1 MISRLFLLLLLLPGI
16 ASIEL
21 RLLATDDELPAK
33 QVQWFETNIRPILA
47 TKCYSCHA
55 ERDDKD
61 EGGLTLDTRQGW
73 EKGGDHGPAIVPK
86 DADASL
92 IIRAVRYS
100 DPDLQMPPDKKLS
113 DRQIKLLE
121 QWVTLG
127 AFDPRKDVQPKS
139 KNDSVDPI
147 AGRSHWA
154 FKPLSLASLSSLK
167 NTSSVADRNW
177 IRSPID
183 RFVSP

>member
-1 MISRLFLLLLLLPGI
+1 MISRHFLLLLLLPGI

-21 RLLATDDELPAK
+21 RLFATDDELPAK

-100 DPDLQMPPDKKLS
+100 DPDLQMPLRINCLDPQRARERSSAPSVIPSKK
-113 DRQIKLLE
+113 
-121 QWVTLG
+121 
-127 AFDPRKDVQPKS
+127 
-139 KNDSVDPI
+139 
-147 AGRSHWA
+147 SHCEA
-154 FKPLSLASLSSLK
+154 CAHY
-167 NTSSVADRNW
+167 A
-177 IRSPID
+177 
-183 RFVSP
+183 